1 MRSTNGCEGCS
12 RDQHKR
18 VWESGPD
25 NAFWD
30 FGYPRNAG
38 AEFWMTCAARSYC
51 SR

>member
-1 MRSTNGCEGCS
+1 MRSTSGCAELLTAT
-12 RDQHKR
+12 DMR

-38 AEFWMTCAARSYC
+38 AALLEDLR
-51 SR
+51 REKLLL